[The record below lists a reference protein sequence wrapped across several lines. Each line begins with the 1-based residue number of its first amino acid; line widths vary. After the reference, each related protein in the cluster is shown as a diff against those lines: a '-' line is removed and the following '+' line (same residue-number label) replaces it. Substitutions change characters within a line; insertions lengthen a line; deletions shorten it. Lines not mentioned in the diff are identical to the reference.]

1 MSLYLCTRKRTII
14 HLYSSTPYYYKREI
28 NDLSGKGERVFRYEI
43 RSEGVATLNDLAG
56 EIHKRY
62 RALGEGEAV
71 GIVMTFLDAI
81 KAALAAGRSVS
92 LDEFGSFSLG
102 IGLKDEDSMVTM
114 HDDDDPGSEPNAR
127 SIGVKTVHFRASKRL
142 VSDLNSRCRHNLHR
156 EPGGTAH
163 LHRTQLTREERIQLA
178 MKFIEDNN
186 FMRLGDYA
194 ALVHVSRA
202 VASRDLQDFVRD
214 PAVPITTDG
223 VHSHKIYVAAR

>member
-1 MSLYLCTRKRTII
+1 M
-14 HLYSSTPYYYKREI
+14 PYYYKREI
-28 NDLSGKGERVFRYEI
+28 NDLSGTGKKVFRYEI
-43 RSEGVATLNDLAG
+43 RSEGVATLNDLAA

-62 RALGEGEAV
+62 RALGEGEAM

-81 KAALAAGRSVS
+81 REALSKGRSVS

-102 IGLKDEDSMVTM
+102 IGLKDEDSMVTT

-127 SIGVKTVHFRASKRL
+127 SIGVKTVHFRASKHL
-142 VSDLNSRCRHNLHR
+142 VRDIDSRCRHNLHR

-163 LHRTQLTREERIQLA
+163 IHRTQLTRDERIRLA
-178 MKFIEDNN
+178 VKFIEDNN

-202 VASRDLQDFVRD
+202 VASRDLQDFVHD

-223 VHSHKIYVAAR
+223 VRSHKIYVAAR